1 MTRTLQLALAV
12 PVLIAGTAC
21 YEYRDARLVDV
32 HPASTVHVVL
42 SASASTSL
50 AATIG
55 PNATSIDGQVLSV
68 DDATMRLA
76 ATQIARAVGPEEFL
90 RNETVDLPAAGAL
103 SISVRSVDRV
113 RTVLAVGAILAG
125 VFAAH
130 KLTDQPGIVTVKGG
144 PVGATK

>member
-1 MTRTLQLALAV
+1 MIRRLQLALAV
-12 PVLIAGTAC
+12 PVLITGTAC
-21 YEYRDARLVDV
+21 YEYRDARLADV
-32 HPASTVHVVL
+32 HRAATVHVVL
-42 SASASTSL
+42 SAAASTSL
-50 AATIG
+50 APAIG
-55 PNATSIDGQVLSV
+55 PNATSIDGQVVSI
-68 DDATMRLA
+68 DGATMRLA

-125 VFAAH
+125 AFAAH
-130 KLTDQPGIVTVKGG
+130 KLTDQPGIISVKGG